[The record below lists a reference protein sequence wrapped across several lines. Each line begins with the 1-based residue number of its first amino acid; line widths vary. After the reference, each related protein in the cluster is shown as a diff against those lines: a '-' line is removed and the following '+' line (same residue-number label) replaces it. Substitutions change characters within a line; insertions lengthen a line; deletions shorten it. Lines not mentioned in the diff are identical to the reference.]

1 MALMWLN
8 WSVATINAMLQL
20 LDITSCGPATLRAL
34 RVIIFFR
41 VVFLLFV
48 FVMLLTYYNSSC
60 IIYISPIYSRTHA
73 DRSFCSWNCNFL
85 LEFPFGTK

>member
-8 WSVATINAMLQL
+8 WSVTTINATLQL
-20 LDITSCGPATLRAL
+20 LDITSCGLAILRAL

-41 VVFLLFV
+41 VVFLLLV
-48 FVMLLTYYNSSC
+48 FVMLLTYYDSSC
-60 IIYISPIYSRTHA
+60 IIYISPIYSRTHV
-73 DRSFCSWNCNFL
+73 DRSFCSRNCNFL